1 MTIKTKNKATV
12 IAATA
17 IIAGAGAFGNA
28 PRAEARGGVG
38 KDLFYAGVAEN
49 LAAGVIGLVQAARGV
64 ATEPPAT
71 YAYTGNAMPGF
82 ATGAPG
88 YLGPYYGSGRF
99 PQGSYVIPSSGTGA
113 PGYLGPYYGSGRFP
127 QGSYV
132 IPSSGT
138 GAPGYLGPNYGRYTG
153 NNCPTT
159 KPVTV
164 YVNDKPLNVGT
175 RPLYIVVNVK
185 AGTGIAPKVAA
196 PSPAD
201 IIKPALRS
209 ESPTV
214 SESKGSSWLAD
225 IGFATAIGVG
235 VAWIITELRR
245 NRNKQ
250 DGRGAATIN

>member
-82 ATGAPG
+82 A
-88 YLGPYYGSGRF
+88 
-99 PQGSYVIPSSGTGA
+99 TGA

>member
-82 ATGAPG
+82 A
-88 YLGPYYGSGRF
+88 
-99 PQGSYVIPSSGTGA
+99 TGA

-235 VAWIITELRR
+235 VAWIITELRS